1 MTILSN
7 KCITILKI
15 KNMKQELITRIR
27 CILDFMEEFETL
39 VSNAKKDGDE
49 EWEDELHARLSF
61 AESDL
66 RNYIGLLLGDKKEED
81 DELPF

>member
-7 KCITILKI
+7 KCITIKKN
-15 KNMKQELITRIR
+15 KNMKQEFITRIR

-49 EWEDELHARLSF
+49 EWEDELHARLSY

-66 RNYIGLLLGDKKEED
+66 RNYVGLLLGDRQEQD

>member
-1 MTILSN
+1 M
-7 KCITILKI
+7 
-15 KNMKQELITRIR
+15 
-27 CILDFMEEFETL
+27 ILDFMEEFETL

-66 RNYIGLLLGDKKEED
+66 RDYVGLLLGDKQEQD

>member
-1 MTILSN
+1 
-7 KCITILKI
+7 
-15 KNMKQELITRIR
+15 MKQELITRIR

-39 VSNAKKDGDE
+39 VSNAKREGDE

-66 RNYIGLLLGDKKEED
+66 RDYVGLLLGDKKEED

>member
-1 MTILSN
+1 MYNDLN
-7 KCITILKI
+7 D

-39 VSNAKKDGDE
+39 VSNAKRDGDE

-66 RNYIGLLLGDKKEED
+66 RNYVGLLLGDKKEED

>member
-1 MTILSN
+1 
-7 KCITILKI
+7 
-15 KNMKQELITRIR
+15 MKQELITRIR

-66 RNYIGLLLGDKKEED
+66 RDYVGLLQGDKQEQD

>member
-1 MTILSN
+1 MYN
-7 KCITILKI
+7 KLTVKE
-15 KNMKQELITRIR
+15 MKQEFITEIR
-27 CILDFMEEFETL
+27 LRLDFIEKFDTL
-39 VSNAKKDGDE
+39 VGDAKSKGDE

-66 RNYIGLLLGDKKEED
+66 KYYVGLLLGDKQEQD

>member
-1 MTILSN
+1 MYN
-7 KCITILKI
+7 DFNN
-15 KNMKQELITRIR
+15 KNMKQKLITRIR

-39 VSNAKKDGDE
+39 VSNAKRDGDE

-66 RNYIGLLLGDKKEED
+66 RALVGELLGDELYQNQ
-81 DELPF
+81 ELP

>member
-1 MTILSN
+1 
-7 KCITILKI
+7 
-15 KNMKQELITRIR
+15 MKQELITRIR

-49 EWEDELHARLSF
+49 EWEDELHARLSL

-66 RNYIGLLLGDKKEED
+66 RNYVGLLLGDKKEED